1 MGVCLKKTELFE
13 FKLRFLVFKY
23 SPVKEILLH
32 SSIPSSTHPQLCI
45 QIVTQ
50 VNIMLSTRTV
60 KSTPLL
66 KT

>member
-1 MGVCLKKTELFE
+1 MSVCLKKSELFK
-13 FKLRFLVFKY
+13 FKLRFLVFKG
-23 SPVKEILLH
+23 SPVKEILLPYR
-32 SSIPSSTHPQLCI
+32 IPSSTHTQLCI

-66 KT
+66 ET